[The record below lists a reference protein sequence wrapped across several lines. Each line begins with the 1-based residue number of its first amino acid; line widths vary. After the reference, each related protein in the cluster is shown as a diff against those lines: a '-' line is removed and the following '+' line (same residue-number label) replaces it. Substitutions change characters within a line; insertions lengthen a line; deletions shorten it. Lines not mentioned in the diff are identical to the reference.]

1 MSKFFFA
8 LGLFASALTLA
19 ACNRNPL
26 LVRRSQCP
34 AVAVPIYAGSVTQFN
49 PAQSRDADAIDLTA
63 QLVDVS
69 GQCIEGTDYLTSNI
83 SFTVTAQRRQADGAR
98 DVRLPLFIGLV
109 QGGNVTV
116 SKQQTEVTLRFA
128 DGQLRTEARGGARA
142 DVQRA
147 AATLP
152 VDVQDKLSQRRRP
165 NRRESLVD
173 PMADPQVRAAVRA
186 ATFEVLVGF
195 QLDDPSLAYNVGK

>member
-1 MSKFFFA
+1 MSKVYLVA
-8 LGLFASALTLA
+8 GLLASALALA
-19 ACNRNPL
+19 GCNRNPL
-26 LVRRSQCP
+26 LVKRSQCP
-34 AVAVPIYAGSVTQFN
+34 AVAVPAYAGSVTRFE

-69 GQCIEGTDYLTSNI
+69 GQCIEGAENITSNL
-83 SFTVTAQRRQADGAR
+83 SFTVAAQRRQAGEAR
-98 DVRLPLFIGLV
+98 EVYLPLFVALV
-109 QGGNVTV
+109 QGGNVLV
-116 SKQQTEVTLRFA
+116 SKQQTGVMLRFA
-128 DGQLRTEARGGARA
+128 EGQLRAEARGGARV
-142 DVQRA
+142 DVQRS

-152 VDVQDKLSQRRRP
+152 ADVQDKLSQKRRP

-186 ATFEVLVGF
+186 ATFEALVGF